1 GNKIAVEVEVESL
14 DQLEKAFACGPDSI
28 LLDNMTLD
36 QLREA
41 VRRRNHKAPA
51 LLLEA
56 SGGVT
61 LETVRAIAQ
70 TGVDRISVGAL
81 THSVKGLDI
90 SMRIAHPS
98 STQD

>member
-1 GNKIAVEVEVESL
+1 MS
-14 DQLEKAFACGPDSI
+14 
-28 LLDNMTLD
+28 LD

-41 VRRRNHKAPA
+41 VRMRNETRPD

-61 LETVRAIAQ
+61 LDSVKAIAD

-81 THSVKGLDI
+81 THSAGIIDVGLD
-90 SMRIAHPS
+90 M
-98 STQD
+98 